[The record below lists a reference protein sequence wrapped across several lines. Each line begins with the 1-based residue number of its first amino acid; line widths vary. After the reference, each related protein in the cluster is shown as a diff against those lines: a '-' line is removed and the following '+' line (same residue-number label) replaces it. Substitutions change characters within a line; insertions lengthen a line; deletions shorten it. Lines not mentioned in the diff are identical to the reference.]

1 MIVMVTVGS
10 VVAVRDC
17 TVFKKTS
24 PPCHPKG
31 KNHTY
36 DRDPNTAVVARV
48 NLVHW
53 SNDCWAKS
61 KYAASSPTN
70 VFESLLLLLLLLR
83 SSSGIVDIAS
93 TGSGGDLVFI
103 VIIIAIV
110 VMSLE

>member
-1 MIVMVTVGS
+1 MVMVTVGS

-48 NLVHW
+48 NLVHG

-70 VFESLLLLLLLLR
+70 VFESLLLLR

-93 TGSGGDLVFI
+93 TGSGGSLVF
-103 VIIIAIV
+103 IAIV